1 MSSIVPA
8 LKDRAILAA
17 WIVGLVLAASLV
29 WSLTFYF
36 RLNILMNATN
46 RALVAVEDTRRLS
59 EPLPRAFQTRELLG
73 GWYTLAGSDSLFLVF
88 AIMRDGI
95 LAPHGA
101 EISAE
106 GRIVEMIPLGNH
118 ARQVMDRIPQ
128 GLIDV
133 YARRI
138 ESAVAL
144 RLETIVP
151 GMEAR

>member
-17 WIVGLVLAASLV
+17 WIVGLVLAASLL
-29 WSLTFYF
+29 WSLTFSF
-36 RLNILMNATN
+36 RLNVLMHAAN
-46 RALVAVEDTRRLS
+46 RALAAVEDTRRLS
-59 EPLPRAFQTRELLG
+59 EPLPRAFQTGELLG

-95 LAPHGA
+95 LAPHGV

-106 GRIVEMIPLGNH
+106 GQIVEMVPLGNH
-118 ARQVMDRIPQ
+118 ARQIVDRIPQ

-133 YARRI
+133 YVRRI
-138 ESAVAL
+138 ESTVAL
-144 RLETIVP
+144 HREAIVA
-151 GMEAR
+151 GMGAR